1 MIAMFSR
8 ALRPGLAALALV
20 LVMLV
25 APASQAGVTKGVQTV
40 NGLTV
45 HLRIA
50 PAAIVS
56 GHAHELPEARMRG
69 GVPGGRIHNVHMV
82 VALFNA
88 LTGARITDATVVA
101 HIIEPGGKQWSV
113 PLEPITVDGAV
124 SYGGY
129 ATFVKASDYWIGVQ
143 VQRLQHTRRH
153 PVTAHFTYAHD

>member
-1 MIAMFSR
+1 MTAMFGR
-8 ALRPGLAALALV
+8 ALRPGLTALAI
-20 LVMLV
+20 MLAMLAV
-25 APASQAGVTKGVQTV
+25 PASHAGVTNGVQTV

-45 HLRIA
+45 HLKIA
-50 PAAIVS
+50 PAAVVR
-56 GHAHELPEARMRG
+56 GHAHELPEVRMRG

-82 VALFNA
+82 VALVNA

-101 HIIEPGGKQWSV
+101 HIIEPGGRQWSV

-143 VQRLQHTRRH
+143 VQRLQHTRQH
-153 PVTAHFTYAHD
+153 PVTAHFTYVHD